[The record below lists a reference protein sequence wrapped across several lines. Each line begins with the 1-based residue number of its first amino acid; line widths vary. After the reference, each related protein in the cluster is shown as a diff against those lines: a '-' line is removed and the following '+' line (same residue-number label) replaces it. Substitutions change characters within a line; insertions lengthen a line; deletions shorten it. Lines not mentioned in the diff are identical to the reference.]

1 MMSSLYFMVGDA
13 LLWLAGWVFI
23 PAHTDEAVTGF
34 VAMVAALVA
43 HEARIWLA
51 QHWRGWARMAAPT
64 VKDRVAGVVAQDRA
78 SVSERVLAE
87 AEIRKIA
94 DDVRRAVEHQ
104 YERQI
109 KRLDHRSAVLSA
121 ALIDFLGEQAA
132 QELIALAGQT
142 PGHDGAEP

>member
-1 MMSSLYFMVGDA
+1 MLSSLYFMVGDA
-13 LLWLAGWVFI
+13 LLWLAGWIFI

-34 VAMVAALVA
+34 VAMVAALAA

-51 QHWRGWARMAAPT
+51 QHWRGWVRVASPT

-78 SVSERVLAE
+78 STSERLLAE

-109 KRLDHRSAVLSA
+109 NRLDHKSAVLSA

-142 PGHDGAEP
+142 PNHDGAEQ